1 MGATNA
7 LKALHR
13 WSGKVPGASMIALT
27 YMALVSK
34 DKDDWPWY
42 GNGQEAV
49 AEFGLGRP
57 NPDRTDLRAVQRA
70 LTPLLEVGAI
80 TVDRAGANRG
90 DGNTVARYRL
100 NIHER
105 ADEARRK
112 WLETDA
118 GKRRASRAKPGPRET
133 TVSGQERREKVTQE
147 TTVSDARDDG
157 NRRAKEEE
165 DLEEL
170 KDQGISG
177 SSTTAS
183 HPSRVGAHG
192 EPSNVVPIASKRTQR
207 ASQSITEAAL
217 RREAARQAHLARKET
232 S

>member
-1 MGATNA
+1 MGASNA

-13 WSGKVPGASMIALT
+13 WSGKVPGASMIVLT

-100 NIHER
+100 NIHES
-105 ADEARRK
+105 ADEERRK

-118 GKRRASRAKPGPRET
+118 GKRRSFRAKPGPRET
-133 TVSGQERREKVTQE
+133 TVSGQERRRFLTQE
-147 TTVSDARDDG
+147 TTVSDARDAR
-157 NRRAKEEE
+157 NRRAKETEETE
-165 DLEEL
+165 DLE
-170 KDQGISG
+170 DQGISG
-177 SSTTAS
+177 SSETAS
-183 HPSRVGAHG
+183 HPSRAPAHS
-192 EPSNVVPIASKRTQR
+192 EPSNVVPIATKRTRR
-207 ASQSITEAAL
+207 AEQTIAESTA
-217 RREAARQAHLARKET
+217 RREAARRASRATKEAT
-232 S
+232 